1 MIRVVIADDHRLVR
15 QGIHALLSNA
25 DNINVV
31 GEAEDGEEAISLVE
45 QLSPDVLVVD
55 VSMPRLN
62 GLEAAKRLFARGH
75 RTPIVVLSMYGEPDL
90 VRRAFES
97 GVSGY
102 VLKQSTAAE
111 LVEAVRAAVD
121 GERFLSSALEEL
133 RPTLHPANGS

>member
-25 DNINVV
+25 ESIDVI
-31 GEAEDGEEAISLVE
+31 GEAEDGEEAISLVK
-45 QLSPDVLVVD
+45 QLQPDVLVID

-62 GLEAAKRLFARGH
+62 GLEAARRLANNGVKI
-75 RTPIVVLSMYGEPDL
+75 PIVILSMYGEADL

-97 GVSGY
+97 GVRGY

-111 LVEAVRAAVD
+111 LVEAVRAAVQGD
-121 GERFLSSALEEL
+121 RFLSSALEEL
-133 RPTLHPANGS
+133 RPSLS

>member
-25 DNINVV
+25 ERIKVV
-31 GEAEDGEEAISLVE
+31 GEAEDGEEAIALVKA
-45 QLSPDVLVVD
+45 LKPDVLVID

-62 GLEAAKRLFARGH
+62 GLEAARRLTSNGVDI
-75 RTPIVVLSMYGEPDL
+75 PIVILSMYGEADL

-97 GVSGY
+97 GVRGY

-111 LVEAVRAAVD
+111 LVEAVRVAVD
-121 GERFLSSALEEL
+121 GGNFLSSALQDLE
-133 RPTLHPANGS
+133 PFPS

>member
-25 DNINVV
+25 RNINVV

-45 QLSPDVLVVD
+45 RLSPDVLVVD

-62 GLEAAKRLFARGH
+62 GLEAAKRLFASGY
-75 RTPIVVLSMYGEPDL
+75 RTPIVVLSMYGEADL

-133 RPTLHPANGS
+133 RPTLQPANGS